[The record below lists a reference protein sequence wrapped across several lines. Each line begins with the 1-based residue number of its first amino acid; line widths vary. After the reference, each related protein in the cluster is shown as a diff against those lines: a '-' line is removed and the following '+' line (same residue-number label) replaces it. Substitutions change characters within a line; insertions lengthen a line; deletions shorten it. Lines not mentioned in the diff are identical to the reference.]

1 MPAMSAG
8 QPPTLGLHPTLMGMN
23 MSPQPAATATPM
35 LCKIELPTIGG
46 SDEQVCMLGSV
57 HSL

>member
-1 MPAMSAG
+1 MSAG
-8 QPPTLGLHPTLMGMN
+8 QPPTLGLHPTLLGMN
-23 MSPQPAATATPM
+23 ISPQPASNVTPM
-35 LCKIELPTIGG
+35 LCNIELPAIGG